1 MIKVYQNHIKRY
13 QGIPTLCTDSVHS
26 WMFLKQLQNL
36 HMTQTYE
43 MDWNGPLRNK
53 PVIAPHQHLAPQA
66 LIWDFPAVPAILAML
81 ATHGPWGQGKDWRM
95 FLRGLS
101 VCLSHYAPASNNSR
115 PTGECCNCH
124 QSDEYEWHSSNT
136 SRIELT
142 WSKLCMIWKI
152 GLEALHAALQQCLCH
167 LNGST
172 AATTGSLQGT
182 LPGNIAPILLHWH
195 LHWNSG
201 NHCKQCTICLYHSA
215 YIYTYISADPGCARG
230 SAKRKRIFWHN
241 NNYYFLIQ
249 LLLPIPSLSAI
260 VFSCPGGASF

>member
-1 MIKVYQNHIKRY
+1 MVHYVTNLSLLHISILHLKLWFETFQLFLQFWRCWPHMDHE
-13 QGIPTLCTDSVHS
+13 GRERIGGCFSEVWAFVSLITL
-26 WMFLKQLQNL
+26 QLQIIQDPQVNVAIAINL
-36 HMTQTYE
+36 M
-43 MDWNGPLRNK
+43 
-53 PVIAPHQHLAPQA
+53 
-66 LIWDFPAVPAILAML
+66 
-81 ATHGPWGQGKDWRM
+81 
-95 FLRGLS
+95 
-101 VCLSHYAPASNNSR
+101 SN
-115 PTGECCNCH
+115 
-124 QSDEYEWHSSNT
+124 EWHSSNT

-215 YIYTYISADPGCARG
+215 YIYIYIYIRRPRL
-230 SAKRKRIFWHN
+230 RKGEREKEKD
-241 NNYYFLIQ
+241 FLTQQQ
-249 LLLPIPSLSAI
+249 LLLFSDTTTTTHSVPQCHCVFLSGRC
-260 VFSCPGGASF
+260 VFLRQFVG